1 MKKNFLCLILII
13 LILTSCTGKK
23 EKLKK
28 GLDNEENLNI
38 LTNINDLAIDTF
50 IAKAKDNPVS
60 NDNLK
65 TDLSTDYKSDNKSEL
80 ILNIKKEI
88 NNNPKAKWVY
98 DNFYKI
104 NDVDAYLSGND
115 LDTIEFVYNM
125 NNNIT
130 KFPYSEGESLKLNR
144 KTPMYL
150 QWDNRWAYNK
160 LGDRNIGVNGC
171 GPTSMAMILSR
182 LKDDPSITPDKIA
195 EDAKSY
201 MVAEGI
207 SWNFFNDYK
216 NKYNYNIENV
226 NLDENLMKKA
236 LEKGPLL
243 VSVKKGYFTLY
254 GHLFVIDS
262 YKDGK
267 FLINDPNSIKNSK
280 REWTFDEIKDQ
291 IIHIWSIY

>member
-65 TDLSTDYKSDNKSEL
+65 TDLSTNYKSDNKSEL

-182 LKDDPSITPDKIA
+182 LKDDPSITPDKVA
-195 EDAKSY
+195 EDAKTY

-280 REWTFDEIKDQ
+280 REWSFDEIKDQ

>member
-1 MKKNFLCLILII
+1 MKKKYLCLMLII
-13 LILTSCTGKK
+13 LILPSCHSKK
-23 EKLKK
+23 EKIKK

-38 LTNINDLAIDTF
+38 LTNINNLAIDTF
-50 IAKAKDNPVS
+50 IVKPKDISIS
-60 NDNLK
+60 NNDLDD
-65 TDLSTDYKSDNKSEL
+65 DLSTKFKSDNKSEL

-88 NNNPKAKWVY
+88 NSNPKAKWIY

-104 NDVDAYLSGND
+104 DDVQAYLTGND

-130 KFPYSEGESLKLNR
+130 DFPFREGESLALER

-150 QWDNRWAYNK
+150 QWDNRWAYK
-160 LGDRNIGVNGC
+160 ELGNRNIGVNGC

-182 LKDDPSITPDKIA
+182 LKNDPSITPDKVA
-195 EDAKSY
+195 EDAKAY

-216 NKYNYNIENV
+216 KKYNYKIENV

>member
-1 MKKNFLCLILII
+1 MKKNFLCLILNI

-65 TDLSTDYKSDNKSEL
+65 TDLSTNYKSDNKSEL

-182 LKDDPSITPDKIA
+182 LKDDPSITPDKVA
-195 EDAKSY
+195 EDAKTY

-280 REWTFDEIKDQ
+280 REWSFDEIKDQ

>member
-88 NNNPKAKWVY
+88 NNNPKAKWIY

-195 EDAKSY
+195 EDAKTY

>member
-65 TDLSTDYKSDNKSEL
+65 TDLPTDYKSDNKSEL

-182 LKDDPSITPDKIA
+182 LKDDPSITPDKVA
-195 EDAKSY
+195 EDAKTY

>member
-88 NNNPKAKWVY
+88 NNNPKAKWIY

-182 LKDDPSITPDKIA
+182 LKDDPSITPDKVA
-195 EDAKSY
+195 EDAKTY

-226 NLDENLMKKA
+226 NLDENLIKKA

>member
-1 MKKNFLCLILII
+1 M
-13 LILTSCTGKK
+13 
-23 EKLKK
+23 
-28 GLDNEENLNI
+28 NI

-65 TDLSTDYKSDNKSEL
+65 TDLSTNYKSDNKSEL

-182 LKDDPSITPDKIA
+182 LKDDPSITPDKVA
-195 EDAKSY
+195 EDAKTY

-280 REWTFDEIKDQ
+280 REWSFDEIKDQ